1 MKTPKT
7 LIAKNFAL
15 MVCSS
20 LNKKIKFYDFPN
32 TGHLRRS
39 FPLLR
44 RVARRTPLYCDSAI
58 AMPAMARC
66 IGGAV
71 P

>member
-1 MKTPKT
+1 
-7 LIAKNFAL
+7 